1 MASVVIRCV
10 GCGGDITNAKGKR
23 TLCSEASQHVEPLW
37 CQLFDEE
44 LRRKGG
50 DGDADDLVT
59 IRKMCRKCFTFFEKC
74 TKSFNLL
81 KENIVKAVEA
91 FQRDNTADA
100 TVQSSTEAASA
111 PPSSISSSYAYPPA
125 AKRLAVSVDSSK
137 SPDVVVGFKICV
149 CVLNILCFIQTEVY
163 WKEPRRYIL
172 TPKRKKLGKALAR
185 GCSKQVAGECLK
197 DPKIRIYI
205 IEKIGKIVRVEL
217 CRLCSDKTDSIL
229 RKHSPKTFKEFTWD
243 ALTKELL
250 VNAPVLMSILEGCTE
265 TKVERVNRK
274 AVIGMC
280 VVLLLKHRF
289 MKMCL
294 VQKIISLILYAGQA
308 SKQVI
313 SSILFMFITFI
324 FRYLNDYRN

>member
-1 MASVVIRCV
+1 MEKSGLARETR
-10 GCGGDITNAKGKR
+10 DITNAKGKR

-37 CQLFDEE
+37 CQPFDEE

-74 TKSFNLL
+74 TKSLNLL
-81 KENIVKAVEA
+81 KENIIKAVEA

-125 AKRLAVSVDSSK
+125 AKRLAVSVD
-137 SPDVVVGFKICV
+137 
-149 CVLNILCFIQTEVY
+149 FIQTEVY